1 MKNRLFIF
9 VLAITVIFPSLTF
22 ADGNNTLEVR
32 NDVRIGDVTAFTG
45 NVLVRTNGK
54 WSKLEKIPFPIFTS
68 DKVVTRQG
76 RAEVEFIGGGILR
89 LDAESNVSINQS
101 EVRSGVLLSK
111 GAGCTRQVNVLVG
124 KVWFKVKVR
133 KKNTKINFITPTMV
147 AAIRGSELTLKVKK
161 DGTDYNYEGD
171 VEISGGNHDPNL
183 MPVTEEQINEAP
195 DQIQVPDYADSD
207 LQKSADQ
214 AAKRRSAA
222 RRSLADAKRRV
233 QSARNNEELEPML
246 LAVASMAEA
255 ASGGATADVVSAEEV
270 LAEGKIFGDKNI
282 IARAEDFLEGTL
294 EMADSTS
301 DSAIIAS
308 EAISVVATAKTDP
321 DLSDEIRNYAIEAY
335 SATALAF
342 ASAAEANSNAT
353 SAAVNVAEIAVSDID
368 EKGVTSAQ
376 GEVDKAKARAS
387 LATEQAMEAKLL
399 ADSVRSARTEAAVR
413 AASAASQAN
422 TAAAWANAVA
432 SRTNARIAE
441 VLSTKDPSLVLATQ
455 EAADRVEISADR
467 ASKLAEDA
475 VEQAKKAITAIAD
488 SDAEALAEATRAT
501 RYATEAY
508 SFVTDLYAD
517 SVDAIVSGETGVAE
531 EKRAANAEASSKD
544 AADAASI
551 AIEAASRGDA
561 EEAREAAEEAA
572 LHAAAVGGNIE
583 AIAEKFK
590 LKKEPHIEDTDPAS
604 PF

>member
-9 VLAITVIFPSLTF
+9 ILAITVIFPSLTF
-22 ADGNNTLEVR
+22 ATPEVR

-68 DKVVTRQG
+68 DKVVTRRG

-111 GAGCTRQVNVLVG
+111 GAGCTRQVNVLIG

-161 DGTDYNYEGD
+161 NGTDYNYEGD
-171 VEISGGNHDPNL
+171 VEVSGGNHDSNL
-183 MPVTEEQINEAP
+183 MPVTEEQINEPP
-195 DQIQVPDYADSD
+195 DQIQTPDYADSD
-207 LQKSADQ
+207 LQKSVEQ
-214 AAKRRSAA
+214 AVNRRKAV
-222 RRSLADAKRRV
+222 RRSLADAKRRM
-233 QSARNNEELEPML
+233 QNARNNDELEPML
-246 LAVASMAEA
+246 LAVASMGEA
-255 ASGGATADVVSAEEV
+255 ASGGATADVVSSEEV
-270 LAEGKIFGDKNI
+270 LAEGKKFGDKNI
-282 IARAEDFLEGTL
+282 IARAENFLEGTL
-294 EMADSTS
+294 EMADNAS
-301 DSAIIAS
+301 DSAIMAS
-308 EAISVVATAKTDP
+308 EIIDIVATVKTDP
-321 DLSDEIRNYAIEAY
+321 ALSNETRNYAIEAY
-335 SATALAF
+335 AATGLAF

-368 EKGVTSAQ
+368 EKGVASAQ

-387 LATEQAMEAKLL
+387 LATKEATEAKIQ
-399 ADSVRSARTEAAVR
+399 ADSVKSARSEAAAR
-413 AASAASQAN
+413 ASVAATQAS

-455 EAADRVEISADR
+455 EAADRVEISADI
-467 ASKLAEDA
+467 ASRLAEDA
-475 VEQAKKAITAIAD
+475 IGQAKKAVTAMAD
-488 SDAEALAEATRAT
+488 SDAEALAEAARAA
-501 RYATEAY
+501 RYAAEAY
-508 SFVTDLYAD
+508 CFVTDLYAD
-517 SVDAIVSGETGVAE
+517 SVDAIVSGETGVTE

-544 AADAASI
+544 AADAANM
-551 AIEAASRGDA
+551 AMKAASMGNA

-572 LHAAAVGGNIE
+572 VHAAAVGGNIE
-583 AIAEKFK
+583 AIAGKSK
-590 LKKEPHIEDTDPAS
+590 LKREPYIGDLKPAS